1 MVTPG
6 APRSRASSA
15 STQHS
20 GYTFSHF
27 SPKPRKAKGDID
39 IFAHAGPSKELVQ
52 AKFQRQRL
60 EKNASKLSRQLDIFR
75 PKSADYGSGVSSLGI
90 GVRRASDIPFRS
102 HENDAHTDYN
112 LKFGELWDPFA
123 PFAAEPR
130 PHSVASSSN
139 MDDCRPKS
147 RAQMPMS
154 MSMGLGQLWRP
165 DSRTQAQRE
174 KSQPKLI
181 LRSTEVEMDRETKRM
196 IVYLLEK
203 CRLRSTALFKSMKAS
218 DPPDPA
224 TGKCLG
230 RIPGS
235 QFELCIRSSA
245 SSAPKA
251 VFNVLLEMIGMDED
265 GTVDYIKF
273 FEDLDI
279 EEVQMMEQIVQRKT
293 KLKAQKENEMQ
304 WRRQIMQQEM
314 ERQQVV
320 RAQKEAPPAPKP
332 ILKTDE
338 RLFIEVDSLNPEL
351 RKSGVKARSWFKPR
365 HLTSA
370 YGHDIETM
378 YCVPGGPL
386 GVEMQDA
393 QRQPPIECKILE
405 HELHH
410 MRDHVLREKVA
421 MQRQSRNNSGNDDAF
436 YG

>member
-1 MVTPG
+1 
-6 APRSRASSA
+6 
-15 STQHS
+15 
-20 GYTFSHF
+20 
-27 SPKPRKAKGDID
+27 
-39 IFAHAGPSKELVQ
+39 
-52 AKFQRQRL
+52 
-60 EKNASKLSRQLDIFR
+60 
-75 PKSADYGSGVSSLGI
+75 
-90 GVRRASDIPFRS
+90 
-102 HENDAHTDYN
+102 
-112 LKFGELWDPFA
+112 
-123 PFAAEPR
+123 
-130 PHSVASSSN
+130 
-139 MDDCRPKS
+139 
-147 RAQMPMS
+147 
-154 MSMGLGQLWRP
+154 
-165 DSRTQAQRE
+165 
-174 KSQPKLI
+174 
-181 LRSTEVEMDRETKRM
+181 
-196 IVYLLEK
+196 
-203 CRLRSTALFKSMKAS
+203 MKAS

-245 SSAPKA
+245 SSALKA
-251 VFNVLLEMIGMDED
+251 VFNVLLEVNEHLLGLGSLLRELQLYLFYQSTRVFILGSLFPWRHLRVQRIQPSTHECLLCLFEKTSQHVFTSKHFEMIGMDED